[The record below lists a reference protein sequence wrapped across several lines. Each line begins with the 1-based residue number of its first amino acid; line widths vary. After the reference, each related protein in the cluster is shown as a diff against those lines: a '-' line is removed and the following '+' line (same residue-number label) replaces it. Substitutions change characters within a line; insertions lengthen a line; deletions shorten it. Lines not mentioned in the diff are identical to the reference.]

1 MSTQARLD
9 AYLAAEAK
17 ILAGQSVR
25 FGERQLQRADLAEVR
40 KAITGL
46 QSQLAREQGATAGR
60 GSLTAATV
68 NFGGNSN
75 GSDW

>member
-17 ILAGQSVR
+17 ILSGQSVR

-46 QSQLAREQGATAGR
+46 QSQLAREQASAAGR
-60 GSLTAATV
+60 SSLTAAEV
-68 NFGGNSN
+68 NFGGNCRGDN
-75 GSDW
+75 W